1 MVYIIFNSCKIVFVL
16 IASIIKTDSFSENTE
31 KISYHIDLCMLL
43 NMTVFSQL

>member
-16 IASIIKTDSFSENTE
+16 IASIKTDSFSENTE
-31 KISYHIDLCMLL
+31 IIYHIDLCMLL